1 MYVYFK
7 FANSVL
13 TCEEYPQIL
22 SVEEMKL
29 NNLENMCNKWEKNIA
44 KDGTFTLSFK
54 YTKNVCGCDNLCYI
68 HLEDFG
74 NYECYNC
81 GTPKK
86 QILKEGDNLY
96 LQNSG
101 NFDIVCVKPINIF
114 CQLCE
119 VDGYPNI
126 YKWVDDD
133 NKRIFALHIKNNM
146 LSDINISEEINIL
159 QTSCHITFTEFI
171 SPHYFVGS

>member
-1 MYVYFK
+1 MYIYFK
-7 FANSVL
+7 LTNSVL

-29 NNLENMCNKWEKNIA
+29 KQLENMCNKWETNVA
-44 KDGTFTLSFK
+44 EDGTFTLSFK
-54 YTKNVCGCDNLCYI
+54 YKKNVCYCDNSDYI
-68 HLEDFG
+68 HIIDYN

-81 GTPKK
+81 GTPK
-86 QILKEGDNLY
+86 ISMFKEGDNLY

-101 NFDIVCVKPINIF
+101 SIDIVCVKPTNAF

-126 YKWVDDD
+126 YKWVNDDD
-133 NKRIFALHIKNNM
+133 KCIFALHIKNGM
-146 LSDINISEEINIL
+146 LSDENIYNEIDII
-159 QTSCHITFTEFI
+159 QESCHITFTECI
-171 SPHYFVGS
+171 